1 MNILSGTPTQLVYN
15 MASGKYF
22 LKSNVTGRSN
32 FGYAGSDYPY
42 VVLVGQVGTGKSTII
57 EKLTNEK
64 NRSSHSHKSV
74 TRSSEPFW
82 TYDGSMVIC
91 DTPGTNPEAD
101 KFSHNVHVAAA
112 LNFKPVSRILV
123 VVKADIR
130 MASPLE
136 RIREF
141 AEDLLD
147 LPDEIIGAL
156 VTHMDTVTWSPNE
169 LKVCLKEELGIECV
183 LFSAIHTSKRSLLD
197 DIKVNCTQT
206 LNLRI
211 DHENFLKMFKIGKSE
226 RKIILQIRE
235 EVQHF
240 KKIKEQF
247 DEARKIYKEK
257 DEIDLIFE
265 FQAWMEDQ
273 VEIAQKKIAEAND
286 FTFYGTKAEAEAG
299 YIANMTNQMRLIL
312 YYLRVEAAGYQSEH
326 GAGDARRCTYCNEVW
341 IKVEG
346 CAGQTTCGSRPS
358 ALIDV
363 RNSNFGV
370 LGTYI
375 FSWVKDTFTI
385 KKHTDR
391 KIERQISGTGI
402 GCGKAIHW
410 NRLPKAVVPQDLIKA
425 IKPVRM
431 DEVPILSK
439 NVPGASNWHAAVDH
453 ELENA
458 LNHLKLG
465 KNPNGDNS

>member
-1 MNILSGTPTQLVYN
+1 
-15 MASGKYF
+15 MASGNTNSK
-22 LKSNVTGRSN
+22 GW
-32 FGYAGSDYPY
+32 YAGSNYPY

-57 EKLTNEK
+57 EKLTDEK
-64 NRSSHSHKSV
+64 NLSGHSHKSV
-74 TRSSEPFW
+74 TRSSGSFW

-130 MASPLE
+130 MASPLD
-136 RIREF
+136 RVREF

-156 VTHMDTVTWSPNE
+156 VTHMDIVTWSRSE
-169 LKVCLKEELGIECV
+169 FKAYLKEELGIECV
-183 LFSAIHTSKRSLLD
+183 LFSGMHTSKRSLLD
-197 DIKVNCTQT
+197 DIKANCTQT
-206 LNLRI
+206 LDLKI

-226 RKIILQIRE
+226 RKIISQIRE

-273 VEIAQKKIAEAND
+273 VEIAQKKLAKAND
-286 FTFYGTKAEAEAG
+286 FTFYGTKADAEAG
-299 YIANMTNQMRLIL
+299 YVANMTNQMRLIL
-312 YYLRVEAAGYQSEH
+312 YDLRVEAAGCQTEH
-326 GAGDARRCTYCNEVW
+326 GAGDARQCPHCNEVW

-346 CAGQTTCGSRPS
+346 CAGQTTCGERPS
-358 ALIDV
+358 AGIQIDV

-375 FSWVKDTFTI
+375 FSLIKDTFTI

-391 KIERQISGTGI
+391 KIERQVSGTGI
-402 GCGKAIHW
+402 GCGRTINW
-410 NRLPKAVVPQDLIKA
+410 NMLQKVAVPQDLVRA

-453 ELENA
+453 ELDNA

-465 KNPNGDNS
+465 KNPNA